1 VGLGGDSVDRGTQ
14 KSLARRVTDAL
25 DAAGET
31 TGAELLALMRARH
44 AGDPELLREIEALL
58 GESMGGGE
66 SGAGG
71 GSAISVPVLDATLN
85 TNASAT
91 MVRSAL
97 ARFGISGTRP
107 GADGAADEPQP
118 LPEAIG
124 GYRVL
129 RELGRGGMGVVYE
142 CEQAQ
147 PKRKVALK
155 VLRRG
160 LGFSEL
166 TGGGMDS
173 RREAQVLARL
183 THPGIVRVIEA
194 GVDGV
199 SGQTFF
205 AMDLVEGQPLL
216 QHARDQGL
224 GVRERVELLARVCD
238 AVEHAHR
245 KGIIHRDI
253 KPSNVLVERGDSASA
268 GEFSRVGQPRVM
280 DFGVAKLTDPSM
292 GASLV
297 LPGQSSIVGTL
308 GYISPEALKGDAQ
321 TVDTRAD
328 VYALGVVLFE
338 LLAGQAPISL
348 AGVPLSEVARR
359 VSEASVPSLRTFD
372 PRLKGDLETIAK
384 KAMEKCPER
393 RYGSAGELGDDL
405 RRFLRREPV
414 VAQSASAA
422 YLARKFIARHRV
434 VSGLAAVLVLA
445 LVGGLAT
452 TLVMINR
459 VERARKQEQT
469 QRETANAIRGYLVQ
483 DLIGAA
489 QPDRVGKD
497 AKIVD
502 VLGKLGQEVG
512 TRFPDN
518 QELEGRVRIEL
529 SAAFHGLGM
538 YDEAVEQGERAVAA
552 LDASLGK
559 DDSASIGALTA
570 VAMAWQSKGDAVK
583 AESAARDG
591 IARAERLLP
600 PEEPFRLRLEAVL
613 GGSLHAQNR
622 VAESL
627 AVLEP
632 LMAKMERST
641 SINLSD
647 RASMRLQYA
656 TALQQADPPR
666 RDEAANQLLSLIK
679 DFEAAGQP
687 THPAALAARNN
698 VIGILLSLN
707 RVDEALA
714 VAMPLPELAR
724 QVFPPE
730 HPGHG
735 YIATS
740 MARVLERA
748 GRKREGLD
756 WWIKSADAMVIAMG
770 DSTWQTER
778 AISGVAKS
786 AHDLGETALARE
798 WSVRKIAARLRTAS
812 RDEAATTIKVFE
824 EYASRMGEANAGAAL
839 DVVLAQRDVLTPASH
854 PRRQRF
860 LANLAWAAWHMD
872 RKDAAKALR
881 EEIRGLPSDD
891 EEGAKVVGALDEVMG
906 K

>member
-1 VGLGGDSVDRGTQ
+1 MGGESVDRGTQ

-25 DAAGET
+25 DAAGEA

-44 AGDPELLREIEALL
+44 GSDPELLREIEALL
-58 GESMGGGE
+58 GESMGGGV
-66 SGAGG
+66 GG
-71 GSAISVPVLDATLN
+71 GSGIAVPVLDATLN

-97 ARFGISGTRP
+97 ARFGISGTWP
-107 GADGAADEPQP
+107 GSDSAADGLQP

-147 PKRKVALK
+147 PKRKVAVK

-160 LGFSEL
+160 LGFGEL
-166 TGGGMDS
+166 TLGAGGAMDS

-194 GVDGV
+194 GVDRS

-216 QHARDQGL
+216 QHARDRGL

-253 KPSNVLVERGDSASA
+253 KPSNVLVEELRESGGAS
-268 GEFSRVGQPRVM
+268 EFAKVGQPRVM
-280 DFGVAKLTDPSM
+280 DFGVAKLSDPSM

-308 GYISPEALKGDAQ
+308 GYISPEALKGETQ

-338 LLAGQAPISL
+338 LLAGQAPINLS
-348 AGVPLSEVARR
+348 GVPLSEVARR
-359 VSEASVPSLRTFD
+359 VSETSVPALRTFD
-372 PRLKGDLETIAK
+372 PRLKGDLETIAN
-384 KAMEKCPER
+384 KAMEKSPER

-414 VAQSASAA
+414 VAQPASAT

-434 VSGLAAVLVLA
+434 VSGLAAVLVFA

-459 VERARKQEQT
+459 VQKARAEEQT
-469 QRETANAIRGYLVQ
+469 QRETANAIRSYLVQ

-489 QPDRVGKD
+489 QPGRVGKD

-502 VLGKLGQEVG
+502 VLGTLGKEVG
-512 TRFPDN
+512 TRFPGN

-538 YDEAVEQGERAVAA
+538 YEEALEQSERAVAA
-552 LDASLGK
+552 LDASVGK
-559 DDSASIGALTA
+559 DDLASIAALTA
-570 VAMAWQSKGDAVK
+570 LAMAWGSKGDAVK
-583 AESAARDG
+583 AESAAREG

-600 PEEPFRLRLEAVL
+600 PDEPFRLRLESVL

-632 LMAKMERST
+632 LLAKMEKVT
-641 SINLSD
+641 TIDISD
-647 RASMRLQYA
+647 RASARLHYA

-679 DFEAAGQP
+679 DFEVMGEP

-714 VAMPLPELAR
+714 AVLPLPDLVK

-735 YIATS
+735 YIATN

-786 AHDLGETALARE
+786 AHDLRETALARE
-798 WSVRKIAARLRTAS
+798 WSMRTIAARLRTAP

-824 EYASRMGEANAGAAL
+824 EYAPRMGEANPGAAL

-891 EEGAKVVGALDEVMG
+891 EEAAKVVGALDEVMG